1 MEETKIKT
9 KEELK
14 KKAKVDVEKEIK
26 EELPEETVFDVFK
39 GIREKVDDPKVLNEV
54 TTTVEEGIVKEKS
67 VDAWL
72 KEIEKGLEY
81 FRDATMEK
89 VHGAINKLR
98 NEKDLKIEEIKKEME
113 NQELSLKNQIETLN
127 NKLQE
132 KDADLQELKK
142 KLNEIVSNLK

>member
-1 MEETKIKT
+1 MENIKT
-9 KEELK
+9 KEEK
-14 KKAKVDVEKEIK
+14 KKAKFDVKEETK
-26 EELPEETVFDVFK
+26 EELPQETVFDVFK
-39 GIREKVDDPKVLNEV
+39 GIREKVDDPKVLNEA
-54 TTTVEEGIVKEKS
+54 TPVEEEIVKEKS
-67 VDAWL
+67 VDEWL

-89 VHGAINKLR
+89 INGAINKLR
-98 NEKDLKIEEIKKEME
+98 DEKDIKIEEIKTEME
-113 NQELSLKNQIETLN
+113 NQETSLKKQIEALN

>member
-1 MEETKIKT
+1 MENIKT
-9 KEELK
+9 KEEK
-14 KKAKVDVEKEIK
+14 KKAKFDVKEETK
-26 EELPEETVFDVFK
+26 EELPQETVFDVFK
-39 GIREKVDDPKVLNEV
+39 GIREKVDDPKVLNEA
-54 TTTVEEGIVKEKS
+54 TPVEEEIVKEKS
-67 VDAWL
+67 VDEWL

-98 NEKDLKIEEIKKEME
+98 DEKDLKIEEIKTEME
-113 NQELSLKNQIETLN
+113 NQETSLKKQIEALN

>member
-1 MEETKIKT
+1 MEKNDIKT
-9 KEELK
+9 KEEK
-14 KKAKVDVEKEIK
+14 KKAKFDVKEETK
-26 EELPEETVFDVFK
+26 EELPQETVFDVFK
-39 GIREKVDDPKVLNEV
+39 GIREKVDDPNVLNEA
-54 TTTVEEGIVKEKS
+54 TPVEEEIVKEKS

-89 VHGAINKLR
+89 IHSAINKLR
-98 NEKDLKIEEIKKEME
+98 DEKDLKIEEIKREME
-113 NQELSLKNQIETLN
+113 NQEMSLKKQIETLN
-127 NKLQE
+127 NELQE